1 MPPVRSTPKLTGY
14 ATLSAAGL
22 LAAVATQRP
31 AFAALAVPFLLTLVV
46 ALVLPAP
53 AAVRVGARPHEPR
66 VREGDRTEVGIR
78 IDLDDP
84 APQVE
89 VLVVPK
95 PGVEVLAPGGALALD
110 VAGTARRDLS
120 VPVVVTRWGAV
131 GTADVV
137 VRTRDLLG
145 FFVRESRH
153 TNPTKVRVHPRVE
166 TLRRTVRPL
175 DTQVFAG
182 NQTARE
188 MGEGIELADLRPY
201 TSGDR
206 MRDVNWR
213 VTARRGDVWVNRRH
227 PDRNAD
233 VVILLDAF
241 SESHLDDAVRAAAML
256 VARYL
261 RGRDRVGLVTYGGTM
276 RWILP
281 RGGERELHRLVDAL
295 IESHVFESDADK
307 SIDVVPR
314 RALPPE
320 ALVLALTPLEDGR
333 MVDALEQLRVRGR
346 DVAVVEVTPRAPVPD
361 GSDPTD
367 VLVHRLWH
375 LNRRAV
381 RDRLRG
387 LGIAVAEWP
396 VADDGTR
403 PPLEALGEEVR
414 SWRRRSARAG

>member
-1 MPPVRSTPKLTGY
+1 MAPVRSTPKLAGY
-14 ATLSAAGL
+14 AAISTAGV

-31 AFAALAVPFLLTLVV
+31 AFVALAIPFLLTLVV
-46 ALVLPAP
+46 ALVLPTP
-53 AAVRVGARPHEPR
+53 ASVRVGARPHDPR
-66 VREGDRTEVGIR
+66 VLEGDRTAVDISLE
-78 IDLDDP
+78 LDGP
-84 APQVE
+84 ATSVE

-95 PGVEVLAPGGALALD
+95 PGVDVPAPGGALALD
-110 VAGTARRDLS
+110 AAGRARRDLS
-120 VPVVVTRWGAV
+120 VPVVLTRWGAV
-131 GTADVV
+131 DTADVV

-153 TNPTKVRVHPRVE
+153 TNTTKVRVHPRVE

-201 TSGDR
+201 ASGDR
-206 MRDVNWR
+206 LRDVNWR

-241 SESHLDDAVRAAAML
+241 GDGHLDDAVRAAAML
-256 VARYL
+256 VAQYL
-261 RGRDRVGLVTYGGTM
+261 RGRDRVGLVTYGGAM

-314 RALPPE
+314 RALPPK
-320 ALVLALTPLEDGR
+320 ALVLALTPLEDRR

-346 DVAVVEVTPRAPVPD
+346 DVAIVEVTPPAPEPD
-361 GSDPTD
+361 ASDPTE
-367 VLVHRLWH
+367 VLVHRLWV
-375 LNRRAV
+375 LRRRAV

-396 VADDGTR
+396 AAADGTR
-403 PPLEALGEEVR
+403 PPLESLGEEVR
-414 SWRRRSARAG
+414 SWRRRSVRAG

>member
-1 MPPVRSTPKLTGY
+1 MAPVRSTPKLTGY
-14 ATLSAAGL
+14 ATISAAGL
-22 LAAVATQRP
+22 LAAVATQQP
-31 AFAALAVPFLLTLVV
+31 AFVALVVPFLLTLVV

-66 VREGDRTEVGIR
+66 VLEGDRTAVDIR
-78 IDLDDP
+78 LDVDGP
-84 APQVE
+84 ATRVD

-95 PGVEVLAPGGALALD
+95 PGVEVPAPGGALALD
-110 VAGTARRDLS
+110 VAGTSRRDLS

-131 GTADVV
+131 DTADVA

-153 TNPTKVRVHPRVE
+153 TNATKVRVHPRVE

-188 MGEGIELADLRPY
+188 MGEGTELADLRPY
-201 TSGDR
+201 VSGDR
-206 MRDVNWR
+206 LRDVNWR

-256 VARYL
+256 VAQYL
-261 RGRDRVGLVTYGGTM
+261 RGRDRVGLVTYGGAM

-295 IESHVFESDADK
+295 IESHVFESEADK

-314 RALPPE
+314 RALPPK
-320 ALVLALTPLEDGR
+320 ALVLALTPLEDRR

-346 DVAVVEVTPRAPVPD
+346 DVAIVEVSPRAPVPD
-361 GSDPTD
+361 GSDLTE
-367 VLVHRLWH
+367 VLVHRLWV
-375 LNRRAV
+375 LRRRAV

-414 SWRRRSARAG
+414 SWRRRSVRAG